1 MKIFSRFIDLCLFR
15 ASPSDIPA
23 SQQLMKV
30 TLVIYFILMVIV
42 NQLDV
47 SWNTSL
53 LISLADILVMII
65 FVRIL
70 LNFRNLKVRYVQVVT
85 ALAGSGCVMTIVA
98 FPIMWWFYQT
108 DPDQQATSIAMMMM
122 IALLIWGLMVVAQI
136 FRHALDVRSGTATII
151 TIVYI
156 SISILVTGLVMSGVA

>member
-30 TLVIYFILMVIV
+30 TLVIYFILTVIV

-65 FVRIL
+65 FVSLL
-70 LNFRNLKVRYVQVVT
+70 LNFRNLKVRYVQVIT

-98 FPIMWWFYQT
+98 FPVMWWFYQT
-108 DPDQQATSIAMMMM
+108 DPEQQATSFAMMM

-136 FRHALDVRSGTATII
+136 FRHALDVSSGTATII